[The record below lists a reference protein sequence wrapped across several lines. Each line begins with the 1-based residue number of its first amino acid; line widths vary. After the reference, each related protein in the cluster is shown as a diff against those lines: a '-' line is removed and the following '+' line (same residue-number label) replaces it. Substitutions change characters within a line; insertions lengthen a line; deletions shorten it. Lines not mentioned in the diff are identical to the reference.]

1 MGFLMDID
9 METIWTSNSGIQF
22 HQPPGFKQRYKYWV
36 QKLKLLGYT
45 TNLIFREYHGKNEIF
60 KQWAITQFFLIFM
73 GYLWVSCFQN
83 NNSIGI
89 KIRLVDSCGPSP
101 GRWPRW
107 NKKNL
112 RLAMDLFQGSLM
124 EATWRN
130 LRRFLWFN
138 EKRVHAVV
146 GICIGWLFVFFSYLS
161 SLVHLNVW
169 RRLYDY
175 FANIKF
181 GIQTRM

>member
-9 METIWTSNSGIQF
+9 METIWTSIGIQESNSGIQPAVF
-22 HQPPGFKQRYKYWV
+22 IGYTNLQV
-36 QKLKLLGYT
+36 GYT
-45 TNLIFREYHGKNEIF
+45 TNNFSGISWEKWNF
-60 KQWAITQFFLIFM
+60 QWAITQFFLIFM

-112 RLAMDLFQGSLM
+112 KLAMDLFQGSLM
-124 EATWRN
+124 ETTWRN

-169 RRLYDY
+169 RQLYDY

>member
-1 MGFLMDID
+1 MVFLMDID
-9 METIWTSNSGIQF
+9 METIWTSIGIQESNSGIQPADF
-22 HQPPGFKQRYKYWV
+22 YWV
-36 QKLKLLGYT
+36 QKLTSGVY
-45 TNLIFREYHGKNEIF
+45 NQQFFGNIMEKNEIF

-83 NNSIGI
+83 NNSIEI

-101 GRWPRW
+101 GRCW

-112 RLAMDLFQGSLM
+112 RLAMDLFQGSLT
-124 EATWRN
+124 ETTWRN

-146 GICIGWLFVFFSYLS
+146 GICIDWLFVFLFPIY
-161 SLVHLNVW
+161 HL
-169 RRLYDY
+169 
-175 FANIKF
+175 
-181 GIQTRM
+181 

>member
-1 MGFLMDID
+1 MDID
-9 METIWTSNSGIQF
+9 METIWTSIGIQKSNSGIQPADKLGTQTYKWGV
-22 HQPPGFKQRYKYWV
+22 QP
-36 QKLKLLGYT
+36 T
-45 TNLIFREYHGKNEIF
+45 IFREYHGRNEIF

-146 GICIGWLFVFFSYLS
+146 GICIGCLFVFFSYLS
-161 SLVHLNVW
+161 SLVHLNFW

-175 FANIKF
+175 LANIKF